1 MYINTLKI
9 NLSDT
14 FIIDN
19 AEQSISWKVKAD
31 MVDVV
36 NNYIKQKT
44 LTEIVKTN
52 DGYSVTWKDNESFQ
66 RFILE
71 DLYLNLVD
79 NLKELGVFI
88 SWKE

>member
-1 MYINTLKI
+1 
-9 NLSDT
+9 
-14 FIIDN
+14 
-19 AEQSISWKVKAD
+19 

-66 RFILE
+66 HFILE

>member
-1 MYINTLKI
+1 MYTNILKI

-14 FIIDN
+14 FVIDN
-19 AEQSISWKVKAD
+19 AEQSISWKVKAE

-36 NNYIKQKT
+36 NFYIKLKR

-52 DGYSVTWKDNESFQ
+52 DRYSVTWKDNDSFQ
-66 RFILE
+66 NFILE
-71 DLYLNLVD
+71 DLYLNLVSKL
-79 NLKELGVFI
+79 NGLGVFI

>member
-1 MYINTLKI
+1 MYTNILKI

-14 FIIDN
+14 FVIDN
-19 AEQSISWKVKAD
+19 AEQSISWKVKAE

-36 NNYIKQKT
+36 NFYIKHKR

-52 DGYSVTWKDNESFQ
+52 DGYSVTWKDNDSFQ
-66 RFILE
+66 NFILE
-71 DLYLNLVD
+71 DLYLNLVSKL
-79 NLKELGVFI
+79 NGLGVFI